1 MAEPA
6 QAGLGGHD
14 RHDRLDAGEET
25 SRVAGIA
32 AYVLFIALGALLVF
46 WFAAALRPA
55 VTAQVAAPCRSL
67 RPEARSGAAPAFTV
81 QDLEGKPVALADF
94 AGKFVIVNFWATWC
108 EPCIREWPQLDR
120 LAERFAGRD
129 EVVILAVSMDKE
141 PTALAPFLAR
151 MGLEH
156 TGVKV
161 LWDPEQSVQKAFGT
175 TNLPDTYFV
184 DRAGQ
189 LREAFI
195 NVREWGRPAAYQC
208 VESMLRE

>member
-1 MAEPA
+1 
-6 QAGLGGHD
+6 
-14 RHDRLDAGEET
+14 
-25 SRVAGIA
+25 
-32 AYVLFIALGALLVF
+32 VF

-55 VTAQVAAPCRSL
+55 VTAQGAAPCRSL

-129 EVVILAVSMDKE
+129 EVVILADQHGQGPDRARAV
-141 PTALAPFLAR
+141 PRR

-156 TGVKV
+156 TRVKV

-189 LREAFI
+189 LRDAFI

>member
-1 MAEPA
+1 MAEP
-6 QAGLGGHD
+6 D
-14 RHDRLDAGEET
+14 SEES

-32 AYVLFIALGALLVF
+32 AYVVFVALGALLVF

-55 VTAQVAAPCRSL
+55 VTAQAAAPCRSL
-67 RPEARSGAAPAFTV
+67 RPDPRAGEAPAFTV
-81 QDLEGKPVALADF
+81 QDMAGNPVSLADF
-94 AGKFVIVNFWATWC
+94 AGKFVVVNFWATWC

-129 EVVILAVSMDKE
+129 EVVVLAISMDKD
-141 PTALAPFLAR
+141 PTTLAPFLAR
-151 MGLEH
+151 MGLED
-156 TGVKV
+156 TRVLV
-161 LWDPEQSVQKAFGT
+161 LWDPQQTVQTAYGT

-189 LREAFI
+189 LQGAFI

-208 VESMLRE
+208 VESML